1 MLALILV
8 ITAIFFRFI
17 PHFANFSPI
26 LAIALFGGVY
36 LNKKYALFVPLL
48 FMAITDIFLGI
59 HNTMFFTWGSI
70 LLTSWLGILL
80 RQKKNVLNIT
90 MGSFSSALIFF
101 IITNFGVWLMGW
113 YPRTINGLIT
123 CYTLAIPFFRTTVIS
138 TLLFSFILFGI
149 YELIA
154 KRVQNTSFAKILL

>member
-1 MLALILV
+1 MLAPILV

-17 PHFANFSPI
+17 PHLANFSPI

-36 LNKKYALFVPLL
+36 LNKKYALFMPLL
-48 FMAITDIFLGI
+48 FMMITDLFLGF
-59 HNTMFFTWGSI
+59 HNTLLFTWGSI
-70 LLTSWLGILL
+70 LLISFLGILI
-80 RQKKNVLNIT
+80 RQRKNTLNIIL
-90 MGSFSSALIFF
+90 GSLSSAMIFF

-113 YPRTINGLIT
+113 YPLTLNGLIT
-123 CYTLAIPFFRTTVIS
+123 CYTLAIPFFRTTLIS

-154 KRVQNTSFAKILL
+154 KRVQNTSFAKIIL